1 MWVSL
6 IQLVEGLKRKDSFP
20 EEEILTP
27 DYNME
32 ILPEFLACLFNLY
45 AEYIMRNAGWKHKL
59 ESRFPGE
66 ISITSDR
73 QMISPLWQ
81 RVKN

>member
-32 ILPEFLACLFNLY
+32 ILPEFLACWPPCGLQTC
-45 AEYIMRNAGWKHKL
+45 E
-59 ESRFPGE
+59 
-66 ISITSDR
+66 
-73 QMISPLWQ
+73 PL
-81 RVKN
+81 

>member
-6 IQLVEGLKRKDSFP
+6 IQSVEGLKRKDHFP

-32 ILPEFLACLFNLY
+32 ILPEFLAFPMAFRLYTYVCLY
-45 AEYIMRNAGWKHKL
+45 THIERWMAR
-59 ESRFPGE
+59 
-66 ISITSDR
+66 
-73 QMISPLWQ
+73 
-81 RVKN
+81 